1 MINYFYL
8 FCYCCLNFLL
18 FPADIT
24 SESIDKNR
32 EQGIGNTKQ
41 IEYLSSNPTIRFA
54 DSLLGSQQAVK
65 NNIDSDDSSNI
76 IDHGNFIIG
85 LWRGF
90 HESEELT
97 VYYGYQF
104 RPDGSFLA
112 RHRIY
117 QDKKSIEDITWQ
129 GEWQFIDNTLKLKGF
144 DLKDKNQLATLEFK
158 LTDTFKLAYETGS
171 LSASYQQMI
180 LNKIGFFSN

>member
-1 MINYFYL
+1 ML
-8 FCYCCLNFLL
+8 FSGDIRRESLN
-18 FPADIT
+18 
-24 SESIDKNR
+24 KNR
-32 EQGIGNTKQ
+32 EQEIGNAHQ
-41 IEYLSSNPTIRFA
+41 EREQLNYLKTNQTIYLA
-54 DSLLGSQQAVK
+54 NSLLTSQEED
-65 NNIDSDDSSNI
+65 NINSEDSPNI

-90 HESEELT
+90 HESEGLT

-117 QDKKSIEDITWQ
+117 QDKKSVEDITWQ
-129 GEWQFIDNTLKLKGF
+129 GEWQFRGNTLKLKGF
-144 DLKDKNQLATLEFK
+144 NSKDKNQLATLEFK

-171 LSASYQQMI
+171 LSDAYKKML
-180 LNKIGFFSN
+180 LNKLGQVSNWPKINITVK